1 VSEPF
6 DADED
11 ATPLKPEERNWLI
24 PTHITLRSELNELEQ
39 QNIGAADRWA
49 FARRRTVSIKASL
62 DASGGRQIPRRS
74 FRRLRGRKLDR

>member
-6 DADED
+6 DTDED
-11 ATPLKPEERNWLI
+11 AMPLKPEVRNGLI

-49 FARRRTVSIKASL
+49 FARRRTVL
-62 DASGGRQIPRRS
+62 DQG
-74 FRRLRGRKLDR
+74 FLRGLFA